1 MYDKPNISSLLLI
14 CFLAFVSINYGQTKQ
29 EIEDMVKKM
38 GNADGEN
45 VNIMHEKITKAFM
58 VQDSIFFEVMNNN
71 KYTFIEWLNNLQHLT
86 FSIAVP
92 ETTFQ
97 RIEKKLQTA
106 YFQKMK
112 DIMIADA
119 KKYLTHKDYG
129 NNAKMLLKKLNS
141 IKIRFID

>member
-1 MYDKPNISSLLLI
+1 MYNKLNILSLLLLCI
-14 CFLAFVSINYGQTKQ
+14 LPFVSINYGQTKQ
-29 EIEDMVKKM
+29 DIEDMVKNLN
-38 GNADGEN
+38 NADGEN

-71 KYTFIEWLNNLQHLT
+71 KNTFIEWLNNLQYLT

-97 RIEKKLQTA
+97 RIEKILQTA

-112 DIMIADA
+112 DIMVADT